1 MTAFKKPLHILLL
14 IRKNHTTLNLLIYTF
29 PQKRTNCPRKYEIE
43 ERVPCTQII
52 SFNSLRPFLLSKI
65 EQQLRVLDNVRS
77 AFDPAT
83 AGPTSGSIAGGQE
96 PDAGTDD
103 DSMLN
108 FGAVDML
115 SPSGHT
121 DAQTLALMLQEQLDA
136 INNEIR

>member
-1 MTAFKKPLHILLL
+1 MTIFMYI
-14 IRKNHTTLNLLIYTF
+14 NTF
-29 PQKRTNCPRKYEIE
+29 PCKQKWNIKRLFFF
-43 ERVPCTQII
+43 TQ
-52 SFNSLRPFLLSKI
+52 K

-83 AGPTSGSIAGGQE
+83 AGPTSGSIGGSIAGE